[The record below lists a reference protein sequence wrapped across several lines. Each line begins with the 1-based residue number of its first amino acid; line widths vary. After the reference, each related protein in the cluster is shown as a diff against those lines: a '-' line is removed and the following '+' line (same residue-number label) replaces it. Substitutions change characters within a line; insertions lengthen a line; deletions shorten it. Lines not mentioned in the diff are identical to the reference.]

1 MNAQAMLKLNG
12 KDYNIHRMN
21 YKFERDID
29 VKGRPCSCY
38 YGGSIV
44 VEFESTDDMAVFRN
58 MIDEDMP
65 ASSGEILVTTGE
77 DGLILR
83 RLAFSDAYIYAYGEQ
98 MNSTSGLPMITTI
111 FISPIRLDVNKNL
124 RLNRRWPEANGWE
137 VMKPEEVK
145 VAQKTVNEQNVKLV
159 DAYWIDKKG
168 QKHFDLFIDR
178 PVTLFVKFEDYTTNK
193 IVNLK
198 FENDDKTLSFEHS
211 GKVGQNGIME
221 IENFQLKQKSSYE

>member
-145 VAQKTVNEQNVKLV
+145 VAQKTANEKDIELVN
-159 DAYWIDKKG
+159 AYWIDKKG
-168 QKHFDLFIDR
+168 KKHRDIPIGKLITLYVVTNNYVVGKTINLDFDGS
-178 PVTLFVKFEDYTTNK
+178 DYKKVSYSGVIN
-193 IVNLK
+193 
-198 FENDDKTLSFEHS
+198 EN
-211 GKVGQNGIME
+211 GE
-221 IENFQLKQKSSYE
+221 IELKDFKLEYKSKL

>member
-1 MNAQAMLKLNG
+1 MNAQATLKLNG

-145 VAQKTVNEQNVKLV
+145 VAQKTVEHDYDEQVQVLNNFGEPIADYLYYIECDGRRLASGRTDEQGLTIRFGAAEFSRDCVI
-159 DAYWIDKKG
+159 YWG
-168 QKHFDLFIDR
+168 EEALA
-178 PVTLFVKFEDYTTNK
+178 K
-193 IVNLK
+193 IK
-198 FENDDKTLSFEHS
+198 
-211 GKVGQNGIME
+211 QN
-221 IENFQLKQKSSYE
+221 